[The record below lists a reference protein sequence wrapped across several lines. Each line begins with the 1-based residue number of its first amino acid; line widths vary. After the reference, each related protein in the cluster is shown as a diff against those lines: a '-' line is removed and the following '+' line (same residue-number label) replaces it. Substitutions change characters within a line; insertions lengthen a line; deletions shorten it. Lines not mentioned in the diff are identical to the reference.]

1 MKLST
6 KGRYAVTAMAD
17 IARQDHGL
25 PVSLGEISERQGI
38 SLAYLEQLF
47 GKLRRAGLVASMRG
61 PGGGYTLAREPAEID
76 VAEIMA
82 AVDERLRATQCS
94 GNVGEGCTTDGTQC
108 LTHNLWER
116 LSAYVHVFLQQ
127 TSLEDVIATEIQ
139 PCPAVPDFSLLFQD
153 VSTESE
159 ETIKTSADKTKTI
172 KDGSAALAAGGS
184 RA

>member
-17 IARQDHGL
+17 IARQEHDR
-25 PVSLGEISERQGI
+25 PVSLGEISERQNI

-61 PGGGYTLAREPAEID
+61 PGGGYTLAREPALIA

-82 AVDERLRATQCS
+82 AVDERLKATQCD
-94 GNVGEGCTTDGTQC
+94 GAVGEGCTHDGAQC

-116 LSAYVHVFLQQ
+116 LSAHVHVFLQQ
-127 TSLEDVIATEIQ
+127 TTLEDVIATEIQ
-139 PCPAVPDFSLLFQD
+139 PCPAVPDFSALL
-153 VSTESE
+153 E
-159 ETIKTSADKTKTI
+159 EE
-172 KDGSAALAAGGS
+172 GG
-184 RA
+184 AHG